1 MALGATRGS
10 VFRMIYRQSIVIV
23 TLGLGIGLAVALL
36 AARAVGNFVV
46 VNVWDIAT
54 YALVGAL
61 SGCLQI
67 SVPAICPGG
76 AR

>member
-1 MALGATRGS
+1 
-10 VFRMIYRQSIVIV
+10 
-23 TLGLGIGLAVALL
+23 LGLGIGLAVALL